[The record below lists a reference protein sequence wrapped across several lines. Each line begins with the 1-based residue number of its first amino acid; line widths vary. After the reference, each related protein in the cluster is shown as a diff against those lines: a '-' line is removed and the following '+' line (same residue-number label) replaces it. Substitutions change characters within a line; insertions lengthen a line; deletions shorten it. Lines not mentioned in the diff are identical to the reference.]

1 MPAQRLQRFEGRLFT
16 EDGCLFMVVGVDDAA
31 GTARISCRLDGHLQI
46 IDMPL
51 ADVARRIGACTAVVM
66 DNLNSP
72 ETQKRLQESKD
83 GWYFTAREG
92 KQGPFATAS
101 EAASQLCRYILRM
114 QTVPVPAMPR
124 TGTPLARDVASA
136 PLPRRR
142 VADARSGVSHH
153 V

>member
-114 QTVPVPAMPR
+114 QTGPQSTPR
-124 TGTPLARDVASA
+124 APTPPTFDGARI
-136 PLPRRR
+136 PQRRIADSRATIETR
-142 VADARSGVSHH
+142 V
-153 V
+153 